1 MRRLYLVAVVF
12 AFACGAPPTGVE
24 QEFVG
29 DDASLNARKA
39 PRTGGQ
45 KRNGPSNEEIDDRL
59 FCAQDADGASCSQL
73 PRGPA
78 IEL

>member
-24 QEFVG
+24 TEFVG
-29 DDASLNARKA
+29 EDALLNARKA
-39 PRTGGQ
+39 PRPGGP
-45 KRNGPSNEEIDDRL
+45 KRGGPSSSDLDDRL
-59 FCAQDADGASCSQL
+59 VCAQDADAASCTQL

-78 IEL
+78 LEL